1 MYDRKVIRRRRAV
14 LGLLVAA
21 SLILVTAS
29 FGDGLRSIER
39 GALEVLGPIQEGASS
54 VLKPVRD
61 AAGWVGDTL
70 DAKGEVED
78 LREERDRLRRELI
91 AAQAERRENQ
101 QLRALLGMDRRIGLQ
116 DQGLVEARVY
126 GRSPTI
132 WWSTVTVNKGTRD
145 GVREG
150 DPVIN
155 GAGLV
160 GVVRVASGGSAQ
172 VRLITDDD
180 SGVAAKINE
189 SGATGILEI
198 AVGDPNDLRLSL
210 VGPNADA
217 REGQTVVTAGW
228 TSGRL
233 SSVFPYGIQI
243 GRVSEASVG
252 EQETFTQVSV
262 EPFADVREVDFVQ
275 VFTEPGG
282 DEGGE

>member
-78 LREERDRLRRELI
+78 LRRERDDLRRQLI
-91 AAQAERRENQ
+91 AERGALQ
-101 QLRALLGMDRRIGLQ
+101 QNEELRALVNMDRRLGLDQ
-116 DQGLVEARVY
+116 QGLVGARVY
-126 GRSPTI
+126 GRSPTV
-132 WWSTVTVNKGTRD
+132 WYSTVTVNKGTSD

-160 GVVRVASGGSAQ
+160 GRIRIATSSRSQ
-172 VRLITDDD
+172 VLLITDGD
-180 SGVAAKINE
+180 SGVSAKINE
-189 SGATGILEI
+189 SGATGIVET
-198 AVGDPNDLRLSL
+198 AVGDPRDLRLNYLGS
-210 VGPNADA
+210 NDTA
-217 REGQTVVTAGW
+217 REGQAVVTSGS
-228 TSGRL
+228 TSRRYP
-233 SSVFPYGIQI
+233 SFFPEGIPI
-243 GRVSEASVG
+243 GRITDVDEDEGTVH
-252 EQETFTQVSV
+252 VR
-262 EPFADVREVDFVQ
+262 PFADLRRLEFVQ
-275 VFTEPGG
+275 ILTEPAA
-282 DEGGE
+282 

>member
-1 MYDRKVIRRRRAV
+1 MYPDRKTVRRRRAV

-70 DAKGEVED
+70 DAKSENDD

-91 AAQAERRENQ
+91 AARGAAQQNRE
-101 QLRALLGMDRRIGLQ
+101 LRALVKMDQRLSLE
-116 DQGLVEARVY
+116 DQGLVGARVF
-126 GRSPTI
+126 GRSPTV
-132 WWSTVTVNKGTRD
+132 WYSTVTVNKGSKD

-160 GVVRVASGGSAQ
+160 GRVRIVSGGSAQ
-172 VRLITDDD
+172 VLLITDGDF
-180 SGVAAKINE
+180 GVAAKINE
-189 SGATGILEI
+189 SGASGVLET
-198 AVGDPNDLRLSL
+198 AVGDPRDLRLNFL
-210 VGPNADA
+210 PRDDVA
-217 REGQTVVTAGW
+217 REGQTVVTAGT
-228 TSGRL
+228 TSQRYP
-233 SSVFPYGIQI
+233 SFFPEGIPI
-243 GRVSEASVG
+243 GRITEVDQDEGTVH
-252 EQETFTQVSV
+252 VR
-262 EPFADVREVDFVQ
+262 PFANLRRLDVVQ
-275 VFTEPGG
+275 ILTEPAA
-282 DEGGE
+282 

>member
-1 MYDRKVIRRRRAV
+1 LYDRKVIRRRRAV

-91 AAQAERRENQ
+91 AARDATQQNQ
-101 QLRALLGMDRRIGLQ
+101 QLRALLEMDQRLGLE

-126 GRSPTI
+126 GRSPTV
-132 WWSTVTVNKGTRD
+132 WYSTVTVNKGTRD

-160 GVVRVASGGSAQ
+160 GRVRVASGSSAQ
-172 VRLITDDD
+172 ILLITDAD
-180 SGVAAKINE
+180 SGVPAKV
-189 SGATGILEI
+189 TGSRGSPGTVET
-198 AVGDPNDLRLSL
+198 AVGDPNDLRLNYFGRGDE
-210 VGPNADA
+210 V
-217 REGQTVVTAGW
+217 REGQTVVT
-228 TSGRL
+228 SGTVSQRYP
-233 SSVFPYGIQI
+233 SFFPEGIPI
-243 GRVSEASVG
+243 GRITDVDEDEGTLHVR
-252 EQETFTQVSV
+252 
-262 EPFADVREVDFVQ
+262 PFADLRRLEYVQ
-275 VFTEPGG
+275 ILTEPAA
-282 DEGGE
+282 

>member
-1 MYDRKVIRRRRAV
+1 VYDRKTVRRRRAV

-70 DAKGEVED
+70 DAKGENED
-78 LREERDRLRRELI
+78 LKKERDRLRRELI
-91 AAQAERRENQ
+91 AAQGAEEQNK
-101 QLRALLGMDRRIGLQ
+101 QLRKLLAMDDNIGLD

-126 GRSPTI
+126 GRSPTV
-132 WWSTVTVNKGTRD
+132 WYSTVTVNKGTSD

-160 GVVRVASGGSAQ
+160 GRVRVASGGSAQ
-172 VRLITDDD
+172 VLLITDGQ
-180 SGVAAKINE
+180 SGVSAKLNE
-189 SGATGILEI
+189 TGAPGVLET
-198 AVGDPNDLRLSL
+198 AVGDPRDLRLNFL
-210 VGPNADA
+210 PRDADP
-217 REGQTVVTAGW
+217 REGQTVVTAGT
-228 TSGRL
+228 TSQR
-233 SSVFPYGIQI
+233 FPLFFPEGIPI
-243 GRVSEASVG
+243 GRVTDVDADDGTVR
-252 EQETFTQVSV
+252 VR
-262 EPFADVREVDFVQ
+262 PFANLRRLDWVQ
-275 VFTEPGG
+275 IVTRPAS
-282 DEGGE
+282 

>member
-70 DAKGEVED
+70 DAKGENED
-78 LREERDRLRRELI
+78 LREERDRLRSELI
-91 AAQAERRENQ
+91 AAQGAEQENRELRR
-101 QLRALLGMDRRIGLQ
+101 LLEMDEKLTLDQ
-116 DQGLVEARVY
+116 QGLVEARVY
-126 GRSPTI
+126 GRSPTV
-132 WWSTVTVNKGTRD
+132 WYSTVTVNKGTKD

-160 GVVRVASGGSAQ
+160 GRVRIASGSSAQ
-172 VRLITDDD
+172 ILLITDGD

-189 SGATGILEI
+189 ARAANGIVET
-198 AVGDPNDLRLSL
+198 AVGDPRDLRLNFL
-210 VGPNADA
+210 A
-217 REGQTVVTAGW
+217 RTEAARKGQTVVTSGT
-228 TSGRL
+228 TSQRYP
-233 SSVFPYGIQI
+233 SFFPEGIPI
-243 GRVSEASVG
+243 GRITDVDEDEG
-252 EQETFTQVSV
+252 TIHLR
-262 EPFADVREVDFVQ
+262 PFADLRRLEHVQ
-275 VFTEPGG
+275 IVTEPAS
-282 DEGGE
+282 